1 MAKAEPKWLGVLP
14 PTATASD
21 DEKGKATTATAL
33 RRLANSTE
41 SCEYRPDKVIQKRSM
56 FITNFLSS
64 LIKQNNKKTNQSKK
78 NRPFLMLPP
87 SKEESIRLA
96 LLQSER
102 HADEKKWKPAIEA
115 LDQVLNRGVSSNKL
129 LMQKGLL
136 LAKMHQFKEAKTILQ
151 SLIDKKPGRSLT
163 SDAHKALKTV
173 NILQKEV
180 TESNQLFLKQ
190 LRELTSK
197 RHQNATHLPEPNQ
210 FKSGQD
216 LSAVVRKEAALAR
229 NQQRYLLSLQ
239 LLNSGLEY
247 GLKSDWLLH
256 EKSLTLKTLGQFE
269 AAEAILKDLAK
280 TKGKRK
286 ERLAQAVDKT
296 LQSIEED
303 SERFAKRKVVHV
315 LGHFKSIAT
324 DQKWTLRHL
333 PQKPGKRGDKEIQKL
348 GIEEA
353 KAALND
359 NNPELC
365 LELMDAMLLYYPQNQ
380 MSQIIKARAEIEL
393 GQNKQAIEILKPMA
407 AGDRKFARTART
419 LLSEIW
425 IKTALQ
431 MDGKQS
437 PKKAIHFFINQHLNA
452 GINPEYT
459 PQLDDVLMQLNSS
472 EEIYPDPELRQHQL
486 NLRFNGQLI
495 ELLETRLLQQNLDRE
510 PKPQRKKASSARLD
524 DD

>member
-1 MAKAEPKWLGVLP
+1 
-14 PTATASD
+14 
-21 DEKGKATTATAL
+21 
-33 RRLANSTE
+33 
-41 SCEYRPDKVIQKRSM
+41 M
-56 FITNFLSS
+56 FITNFFSS

-87 SKEESIRLA
+87 FKEESIRLA

-102 HADEKKWKPAIEA
+102 HAEEKKWKPAIEA

-136 LAKMHQFKEAKTILQ
+136 LARMHQFKEATIILQ
-151 SLIDKKPGRSLT
+151 SLIDKKTGRSLT
-163 SDAHKALKTV
+163 SDAQKALKTV
-173 NILQKEV
+173 NNLQKEA
-180 TESNQLFLKQ
+180 TESNHLFLKQ
-190 LRELTSK
+190 LYELTSR
-197 RHQNATHLPEPNQ
+197 RHQKTTHLPEPKQ
-210 FKSGQD
+210 FKSDQS
-216 LSAVVRKEAALAR
+216 LITVVLKEAALAR

-269 AAEAILKDLAK
+269 AAEAILMDLAK
-280 TKGKRK
+280 TKGKGK
-286 ERLAQAVDKT
+286 ERLAQAVEKT
-296 LQSIEED
+296 LQSIGED
-303 SERFAKRKVVHV
+303 RERFAKRKVVHV
-315 LGHFKSIAT
+315 LGHFTSIAT
-324 DQKWTLRHL
+324 DQKWTLRQL
-333 PQKPGKRGDKEIQKL
+333 PQKPDKSGDKEMQKL

-353 KAALND
+353 KAALNA
-359 NNPELC
+359 NHPELC

-407 AGDRKFARTART
+407 AGDRKFARAART

-437 PKKAIHFFINQHLNA
+437 PQKAIHFFISQHLNA

-459 PQLDDVLMQLNSS
+459 PQLDDVLMQMKPS
-472 EEIYPDPELRQHQL
+472 EELYPDPELRQHQL
-486 NLRFNGQLI
+486 KLRFNGQLI
-495 ELLETRLLQQNLDRE
+495 ELLEVRLLQQNLDRE
-510 PKPQRKKASSARLD
+510 PKPQRKKASSARLAGK
-524 DD
+524 